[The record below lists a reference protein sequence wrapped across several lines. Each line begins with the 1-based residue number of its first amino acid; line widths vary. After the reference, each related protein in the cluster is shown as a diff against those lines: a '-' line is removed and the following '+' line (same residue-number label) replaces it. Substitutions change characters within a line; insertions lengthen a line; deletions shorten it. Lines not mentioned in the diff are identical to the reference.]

1 MTEEILDWL
10 GLSLTPGVG
19 SILFKR
25 LLERFQ
31 TPAAVFKASVKELLT
46 VEGLGERVAEEI
58 RKGPFEKAAEKEL
71 HLLDRVGGKIIT
83 FQEETYP
90 KRLKAIYDPPPIL
103 YTRGELR
110 KEDHLAISVVG
121 SRRTSS
127 YGRSVTEKIAREL
140 VRHGVTIVSG
150 MARGIDSVA
159 HQSAISGG
167 GRTIAILGCGVDVI
181 YPPENRSLFEQILD
195 HGAVLSEFPM
205 GSPPEASHFPKRN
218 RVISGLSLGVVVVQ
232 AGARSGSSITA
243 GYALEQGR
251 EVFAVPGNV
260 GFEGSLGAHHL
271 IKEGAKLVESG
282 EDILEEILPQW
293 QKEEGPTQ
301 EMESP
306 VKDLPEEERKLYD
319 LLGETPLH
327 IDTLLRESQLEPGRA
342 LSFLLDLELKGLVLQ
357 SPGKCFSKKT

>member
-1 MTEEILDWL
+1 M
-10 GLSLTPGVG
+10 P
-19 SILFKR
+19 
-25 LLERFQ
+25 
-31 TPAAVFKASVKELLT
+31 
-46 VEGLGERVAEEI
+46 
-58 RKGPFEKAAEKEL
+58 
-71 HLLDRVGGKIIT
+71 
-83 FQEETYP
+83 
-90 KRLKAIYDPPPIL
+90 
-103 YTRGELR
+103 GELR

-127 YGRSVTEKIAREL
+127 YGRSVTEKITREL

-232 AGARSGSSITA
+232 AGARSGSLITA

-293 QKEEGPTQ
+293 QKEEGPAQ

-342 LSFLLDLELKGLVLQ
+342 LVSSRRELKGPILQ
-357 SPGKCFSKKT
+357 SPKCFSKKTLSSIQPLSRARESEHVERLQNLSDEGENTSEVPGERLCHQGLRWAYQRPSGG